1 MRANSSIR
9 RPATLAVLLSLPI
22 LLTPTPGA
30 ADCSRWEASFSRYEE
45 QVYEA
50 ILDEPEDLVQELERF
65 TKAWRNGDVERAA
78 RIENKIRGGL
88 AGLREIRPHP
98 EMAKF
103 HADLIE
109 YYTHGVDVID
119 AEQSG
124 NGRQRRS
131 AEISTWQSFRAFF
144 VTLRRVLA
152 DHDCDEGDIEAID
165 RKFLPHI
172 DAQIARLAAGR

>member
-1 MRANSSIR
+1 MRTHSTTR
-9 RPATLAVLLSLPI
+9 RPAALAVLLSLLI
-22 LLTPTPGA
+22 LLTSTPGA
-30 ADCSRWEASFSRYEE
+30 ADCSRWESRFGRYEE

-65 TKAWRNGDVERAA
+65 TKAWRNDAVERSA
-78 RIENKIRGGL
+78 RIENKIRNGL
-88 AGLREIRPHP
+88 SGLREIRPHP

-103 HADLIE
+103 HTDLIE

-124 NGRQRRS
+124 NSRQRRS

-144 VTLRRVLA
+144 VTLRRILA

-172 DAQIARLAAGR
+172 AGR